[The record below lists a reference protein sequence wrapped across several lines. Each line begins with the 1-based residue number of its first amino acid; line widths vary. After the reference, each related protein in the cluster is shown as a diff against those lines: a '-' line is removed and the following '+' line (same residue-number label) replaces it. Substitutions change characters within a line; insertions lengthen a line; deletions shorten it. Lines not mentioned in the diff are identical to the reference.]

1 MRKLKTPAFLVL
13 FCFLLINNGISQQMD
28 YSKEEPT
35 DFMNSNG
42 KIYVV
47 MAVIIVIVAGLF
59 LYLVNLDRKI
69 KKLEKNNRGRAE

>member
-1 MRKLKTPAFLVL
+1 MLNHKKSLLLILFCLVL
-13 FCFLLINNGISQQMD
+13 ANNYAQQMD

-47 MAVIIVIVAGLF
+47 MAVVVVIVIGLF
-59 LYLVNLDRKI
+59 IYLISLDKKI
-69 KKLEKNNRGRAE
+69 KKLERGETDKA